1 MGGPQSQDEGGE
13 QPDSQGDS
21 SDEASVHSSSLSE
34 DGTSVEC
41 GGILPRMTDLPQ
53 QPIEMILLRQ
63 LSEHLSIPMWVIDA
77 DGDLVFF
84 NEAAEPTLGIRADDV
99 DQMPFET
106 WTESFRPRDEF
117 NVPIAAEALPPVI
130 AIRKGEPAHA
140 TLAITGGDGVSR
152 RIRVTAFPLTGGHG
166 EIMGSV
172 TMFWES
178 PEA

>member
-1 MGGPQSQDEGGE
+1 
-13 QPDSQGDS
+13 
-21 SDEASVHSSSLSE
+21 
-34 DGTSVEC
+34 
-41 GGILPRMTDLPQ
+41 MTDLPQ

-63 LSEHLSIPMWVIDA
+63 LSEHLSIPMWVIDEV
-77 DGDLVFF
+77 GDLVFF

-106 WTESFRPRDEF
+106 WTTSFRPLDESG
-117 NVPIAAEALPPVI
+117 NAMSAEDLPPVI
-130 AIRKGEPAHA
+130 ALRRGEPAHA

-166 EIMGSV
+166 DVMGSV